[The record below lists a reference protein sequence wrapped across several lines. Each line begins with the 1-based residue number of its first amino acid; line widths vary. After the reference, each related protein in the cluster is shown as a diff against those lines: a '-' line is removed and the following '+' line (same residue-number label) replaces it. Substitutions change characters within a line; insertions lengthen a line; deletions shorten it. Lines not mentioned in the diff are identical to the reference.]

1 MAAATLSARRSYELP
16 LTSATVARDGAL
28 AHAAVRCQA
37 VAVTDYLSDKSILV
51 VGATGGLGHPITE
64 LLAARG
70 ARLTLHGRDEAKL
83 AGMSDWGTTVAGD
96 ISRADTARRLVDTA
110 VAAHGGLDGLVFAA
124 GIVAFGSVADTP
136 DDVLIDV
143 FTVNT
148 LAPIRILRA
157 GLPALTESAQAGR
170 DPFALVISAVVAEQP
185 MPGMAAYSASKAAL
199 MAYDAAAARELRR
212 SKIRL
217 VDARPPH
224 TETGLATRPRYGTA
238 PGLPQGLAPF
248 EVAER
253 IVVGLESGER
263 DMPSSVFAGSGRD

>member
-1 MAAATLSARRSYELP
+1 MTDAAPDSFT
-16 LTSATVARDGAL
+16 G
-28 AHAAVRCQA
+28 
-37 VAVTDYLSDKSILV
+37 KSILV
-51 VGATGGLGHPITE
+51 VGATGGLGRPIAE
-64 LLAARG
+64 LLAAKG
-70 ARLTLHGRDEAKL
+70 ARLTLHGRDEVKL
-83 AGMSDWGTTVAGD
+83 ADLSGLGTTVGGD

-110 VAAHGGLDGLVFAA
+110 VTAHGGLDGIVFAA

-136 DDVLIDV
+136 DEVLIDV

-148 LAPIRILRA
+148 LGPIRILRA

-217 VDARPPH
+217 IDARPPH
-224 TETGLATRPRYGTA
+224 TETGLATRPRFGTA
-238 PGLPQGLAPF
+238 PGLPQGLAPL